1 MTMLN
6 LLYVF
11 KKLCYP
17 SIIISITIRGARQVA
32 PAAVIEVRNM
42 ESETTSKYVI
52 IIIIKMIMCIVCG
65 GRGR

>member
-42 ESETTSKYVI
+42 GMKNRYFWE
-52 IIIIKMIMCIVCG
+52 
-65 GRGR
+65 